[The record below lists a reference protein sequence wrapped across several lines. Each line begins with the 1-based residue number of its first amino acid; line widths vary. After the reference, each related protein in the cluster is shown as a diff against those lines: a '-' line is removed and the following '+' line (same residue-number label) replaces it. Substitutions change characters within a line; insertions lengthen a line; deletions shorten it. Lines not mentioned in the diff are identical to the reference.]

1 MLLLAAL
8 LLYSAVA
15 AYLAASGLAI
25 AYIRG
30 SDTRYLNYGK
40 RLAGFGNIFLLLA
53 FFARWYEFRLL
64 PLTGISDSL
73 NLFLI
78 LATGIMLTVQRGD
91 HLRPLLSFY
100 LPALGLLA
108 LVSGAVAP
116 AFAKE
121 PPRELLGA
129 PLTIHVGLVS
139 LGFALFFVASLT
151 SVVYV
156 FKARHLKQRKTTGL
170 FHRIPSL
177 ERLDQILMRL
187 IGLGYPIFGASVV
200 LGYIWAWA
208 DRDPL
213 KPYWYISNHVV
224 FALVVVL
231 FYAALFHTRR
241 FGLLRGT
248 KLAYVVIGGFT
259 FVLTTYITFGVL
271 GASNYSFFKGAL

>member
-1 MLLLAAL
+1 MPLLTAVP
-8 LLYSAVA
+8 LYGAVA
-15 AYLAASGLAI
+15 AYLAASALAF
-25 AYIRG
+25 AYIRE
-30 SDTRYLNYGK
+30 SDARYLGYGK
-40 RLAGFGNIFLLLA
+40 RLAGIGNTLLLLA
-53 FFARWYEFRLL
+53 FFARWRHWGLI

-78 LATGIMLTVQRGD
+78 LSTGIMLTVQRGED
-91 HLRPLLSFY
+91 QRPLLSFF

-116 AFAKE
+116 AFANE
-121 PPRELLGA
+121 SPRELLGA
-129 PLTIHVGLVS
+129 PLTIHVGLVT

-177 ERLDQILMRL
+177 EKLDRTLMRL
-187 IGLGYPIFGASVV
+187 IGLGYPIFAASVV

-213 KPYWYISNHVV
+213 QTYWYISNHVV

-231 FYAALFHTRR
+231 FYAALFHIRR
-241 FGLLRGT
+241 FGLLRGP
-248 KLAYVVIGGFT
+248 KLAYLMIGGFT
-259 FVLTTYITFGVL
+259 FVLMTYITFGVL
-271 GASNYSFFKGAL
+271 GASDYSFFKAAL